1 LIIKKRLITPVE
13 SGKSKTATQYPVNQR
28 KEQVRG
34 LPAGRHKS
42 WQVLSI
48 ALAFC
53 CLEKSYRYLSPLKQI
68 IVLGDWIAVAN
79 RLVPVLDD
87 RDYGTSKIP
96 PVGIGSV

>member
-1 LIIKKRLITPVE
+1 
-13 SGKSKTATQYPVNQR
+13 
-28 KEQVRG
+28 VRA
-34 LPAGRHKS
+34 LPIGRHKS

-53 CLEKSYRYLSPLKQI
+53 CLERSYRDFSPLKRI
-68 IVLGDWIAVAN
+68 IVSKDWIAVAN
-79 RLVPVLDD
+79 RLVPVLGG

>member
-1 LIIKKRLITPVE
+1 MKKRLIIPVE
-13 SGKSKTATQYPVNQR
+13 SGESKTASQQAVNQW
-28 KEQVRG
+28 KEQMRG
-34 LPAGRHKS
+34 LPTGRHKS
-42 WQVLSI
+42 WQVPSI

-53 CLEKSYRYLSPLKQI
+53 CLVRSYRYLSPLKQI

-79 RLVPVLDD
+79 RLVPVLDG